1 MFMDSRPAI
10 RAGLFSVTLLIVT
23 LPISNIARAF
33 ERKSRPK
40 FPRPYCRGPVAG
52 SRSGLRGHR
61 GMGAGE
67 RRRRHCVHD
76 RELKEVGPPSRWSLR
91 RLRLPARAAR

>member
-40 FPRPYCRGPVAG
+40 FPRPYCRGPVAPGHGPAHEGTAAWVPASDADVTASTIG
-52 SRSGLRGHR
+52 S
-61 GMGAGE
+61 
-67 RRRRHCVHD
+67 
-76 RELKEVGPPSRWSLR
+76 
-91 RLRLPARAAR
+91 